1 MSTDGY
7 LYRTRRGAFF
17 VALLSLDPRQKF
29 VLKESPQLSFS
40 LA

>member
-7 LYRTRRGAFF
+7 LYGTRGAFF

-29 VLKESPQLSFS
+29 VLKEPPQLSFS
-40 LA
+40 LT